1 MTIPISLMADD
12 GSQNAPISL
21 LAGLGSESAPLVLT
35 MAERGPTGEPGPPGP
50 AGDAG
55 PAGGALIGGYPAV
68 LAGLSPGDHLE
79 FNADAWGNVPRV
91 TITDGGNF

>member
-1 MTIPISLMADD
+1 MSDLTVEV
-12 GSQNAPISL
+12 L
-21 LAGLGSESAPLVLT
+21 LTATAPLALT
-35 MAERGPTGEPGPPGP
+35 LAAPPPVTFAAGVQGPPGPPGLVGLSGP
-50 AGDAG
+50 AG